1 MKKITSFDLFKYKRS
16 QNVYEHPTADSLKKI
31 HSAGCSGI
39 AKQLMEN
46 TASTDDYGNLA
57 REMAI
62 LILET
67 LSDNMNNNE
76 NILEFIMKNSSQ
88 FTETKILFP
97 NGEWE
102 VLRNGY
108 KKI

>member
-1 MKKITSFDLFKYKRS
+1 MTSFDLFKYKRS

>member
-1 MKKITSFDLFKYKRS
+1 MTSFDLFKYKRS

-31 HSAGCSGI
+31 RSAGCSGI
-39 AKQLMEN
+39 AKQLVEN

-67 LSDNMNNNE
+67 LADNMNNEE

>member
-1 MKKITSFDLFKYKRS
+1 MKRITSFDLFKYKRS

-67 LSDNMNNNE
+67 LADNMNNEE

-88 FTETKILFP
+88 FSETKILFP

-102 VLRNGY
+102 ALKNGY

>member
-1 MKKITSFDLFKYKRS
+1 MKRITSFDLFKYKRS

-31 HSAGCSGI
+31 HSTGCREI
-39 AKQLMEN
+39 ANQLMNN

-57 REMAI
+57 RETAI

-67 LSDNMNNNE
+67 LADNMDKDE
-76 NILEFIMKNSSQ
+76 NILEFIMNKSSQ
-88 FTETKILFP
+88 FKETKISFP